1 MQQKKMNLIEQ
12 MFSLQKQ
19 LNDETNGEI
28 WLTGVT
34 RENRKI
40 SWYRGIY
47 MEVAEAI
54 DSFNWKHWKNINDE
68 PDWDNIRV
76 ELVDIWH
83 FVMSESIRIG
93 DRKYAHKFL
102 NLEPKGGFDVDIL
115 VSSLEEM
122 LSLSVASSIE
132 SETNNIRKITDLFF
146 TIISHLDI
154 DVENLYKRYIVKNQ
168 LNTFRQQNGYK
179 DGSYVKNWDGVEDNV
194 VAFEIMNLNPTI
206 TPSDLY
212 KKLDSKYSTIK

>member
-1 MQQKKMNLIEQ
+1 MNQIEQ
-12 MFSLQKQ
+12 MFILQKQ

-28 WLTGVT
+28 WLTGIT
-34 RENRKI
+34 QENRKI

-54 DSFNWKHWKNINDE
+54 DSFNWKHWKNINND

-93 DRKYAHKFL
+93 DQEYANRFLNHQVKGDFDVDVLVL
-102 NLEPKGGFDVDIL
+102 NLET
-115 VSSLEEM
+115 M
-122 LSLSVASSIE
+122 LSLSVASSI
-132 SETNNIRKITDLFF
+132 NPDKDNIREIIDLFF
-146 TIISHLDI
+146 IIISHLGI
-154 DVENLYKRYIVKNQ
+154 SVEDLYKRYVVKNQ

-179 DGSYVKNWDGVEDNV
+179 DGSYIKKWGDVEDNV
-194 VAFEIMNLNPTI
+194 VAFEIMDLNPTI
-206 TPSDLY
+206 TPSELY
-212 KKLDSKYSTIK
+212 SMLDSKYSTLIKL

>member
-1 MQQKKMNLIEQ
+1 
-12 MFSLQKQ
+12 
-19 LNDETNGEI
+19 
-28 WLTGVT
+28 
-34 RENRKI
+34 
-40 SWYRGIY
+40 

-54 DSFNWKHWKNINDE
+54 DSFNWKHWKNINDQ

-83 FVMSESIRIG
+83 FIMSESIRI
-93 DRKYAHKFL
+93 DDQEYAHRYLK
-102 NLEPKGGFDVDIL
+102 LEPKGDFDVDIL

-122 LSLSVASSIE
+122 LSLSVASSID
-132 SETNNIRKITDLFF
+132 SNTNNIRKITDLFF